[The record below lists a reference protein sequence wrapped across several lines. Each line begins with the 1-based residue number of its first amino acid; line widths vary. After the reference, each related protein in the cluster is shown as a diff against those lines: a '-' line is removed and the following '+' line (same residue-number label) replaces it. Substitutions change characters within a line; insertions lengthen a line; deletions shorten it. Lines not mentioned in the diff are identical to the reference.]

1 MLDAQIPAETVDA
14 PTIAAWVE
22 DARRTTFALVEGLS
36 DEQLLGPQL
45 EIVNPLL
52 WELGHLAWFQD
63 HFVLRQLAGREP
75 LRGDADALWNSG
87 TVAHDTRW
95 ELPLPSRAET
105 LAYMDAVREGVI
117 EEVLARDPRP
127 ELLEM
132 ALYTVFHEDW
142 HDEAIVYTHQT
153 HGWQAPARL
162 QSRAVGPSAAD
173 LAVAGRDVAVP
184 GGVLELGARPRDGF
198 VFDNEKWAHP
208 VEVADFRIARETVT
222 QAEFGAFVKDG
233 GYGDAR
239 LWSEDGWRWRRQL
252 AAEHPVYWQRGD
264 GGWLRRS
271 FERWVAL
278 EPELPVVNV
287 NWHEAEAFCRW
298 AGRRLPTEA
307 EWELAAC
314 GDICAKPR
322 YPWGSKAPEPERA
335 NLDLRLPGPLPVGA
349 LPDGDSAGGVRQ
361 LIGDVWEWTAS
372 TFCPYPGFEP
382 DRYGDNSEAWFGSR
396 KVLRGGS
403 FATRS
408 RLVRNTLRNYF
419 TPERRDVW
427 AGFRTCAR

>member
-52 WELGHLAWFQD
+52 WELGHLAWFQE

-208 VEVADFRIARETVT
+208 VEVADFRIAREAVT

-233 GYGDAR
+233 GYGDTR

-252 AAEHPVYWQRGD
+252 AAEHPVYWQRATGAGCGAASSAGWRSSRSGRWSTSTGTRPKRSAAGP
-264 GGWLRRS
+264 GGGCRPRPSGSSPPAAICTQSRATPGGRRRRS
-271 FERWVAL
+271 RSGPTSTCACL
-278 EPELPVVNV
+278 GR
-287 NWHEAEAFCRW
+287 CRW
-298 AGRRLPTEA
+298 ARCRTA
-307 EWELAAC
+307 TARAAC
-314 GDICAKPR
+314 G
-322 YPWGSKAPEPERA
+322 S
-335 NLDLRLPGPLPVGA
+335 
-349 LPDGDSAGGVRQ
+349 
-361 LIGDVWEWTAS
+361 
-372 TFCPYPGFEP
+372 
-382 DRYGDNSEAWFGSR
+382 
-396 KVLRGGS
+396 
-403 FATRS
+403 
-408 RLVRNTLRNYF
+408 
-419 TPERRDVW
+419 
-427 AGFRTCAR
+427 